1 MTITAHKT
9 GSMTITA
16 TNHNNGT
23 ATILLEIRLARYF
36 LKMIADDYQKRA
48 DCSQQKHVNKSVVDM
63 MQAHYAEYAA
73 QARAAATA
81 LQTNTGE

>member
-1 MTITAHKT
+1 
-9 GSMTITA
+9 MTITA
-16 TNHNNGT
+16 TNHNDGT
-23 ATILLEIRLARYF
+23 ATLVMETRLAGYF

-48 DCSQQKHVNKSVVDM
+48 DCSQQKHANKSVADV

-81 LQTNTGE
+81 LQTNTGG